1 MSVQA
6 SKREK
11 GMGERSSEMLGSP
24 ERGFHVPGEKK
35 KKRKIQIGSLRVY
48 MTHLISDDKN
58 VCFGTNECV
67 SICKCIFV

>member
-1 MSVQA
+1 MSKPV
-6 SKREK
+6 KERRGREREAVK
-11 GMGERSSEMLGSP
+11 CLEALREVFM
-24 ERGFHVPGEKK
+24 FQEKK